1 MMRLT
6 QTDGLFT
13 LNRPSVLPQRMMRF
27 EERKNTSRNVP
38 ALRRKEY
45 LCLQIPFDK
54 Q

>member
-6 QTDGLFT
+6 RTDGLFA

-45 LCLQIPFDK
+45 LYPQIPSNK